1 MLPFHQMGRYK
12 WHNLKMN
19 YSLEQTDPPSAELVE
34 RTLGIY
40 RARGLK
46 AV

>member
-12 WHNLKMN
+12 WHHLATE
-19 YSLEQTDPPSAELVE
+19 YALEQTEAPSAEVVE

-46 AV
+46 AF

>member
-1 MLPFHQMGRYK
+1 MGRYK
-12 WHNLKMN
+12 WHHLATE
-19 YSLEQTDPPSAELVE
+19 YALEQTEAPSAEVVE

-46 AV
+46 AF